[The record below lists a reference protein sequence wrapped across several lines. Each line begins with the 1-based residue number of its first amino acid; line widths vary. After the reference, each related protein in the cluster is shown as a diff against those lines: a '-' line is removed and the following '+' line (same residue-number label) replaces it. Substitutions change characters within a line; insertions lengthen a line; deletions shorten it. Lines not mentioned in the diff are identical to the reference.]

1 MDFGKKL
8 SYLILESDLNQDD
21 IAKELFVSP
30 KTLSA
35 WKRFKFGKLPN
46 AENLFKIAK
55 FFKVTPEY
63 LQDNTSGYPPRVS
76 DRLPDKPSEPIYK
89 ETDRPRRAE
98 FMLLPLY
105 GEIVGGPPEKAE
117 GNLEGHYEVLAHL
130 WGKDRYVLRVR
141 GDSMYP
147 DIRENDLILVENLIN
162 DSTPIENFHNKI
174 CTVLYHSESA
184 LKKINITKEGIEL
197 RPINPHYPAIL
208 VKKHEDF
215 SVQGVVLKL
224 VERDL

>member
-1 MDFGKKL
+1 MATLKRKILMLLAEKEWNQARLCEESKVKYGTINAWLNRGTRPEWNNLINVAKVLQIDPNYLMD
-8 SYLILESDLNQDD
+8 DTRD
-21 IAKELFVSP
+21 
-30 KTLSA
+30 
-35 WKRFKFGKLPN
+35 W
-46 AENLFKIAK
+46 
-55 FFKVTPEY
+55 
-63 LQDNTSGYPPRVS
+63 PPS
-76 DRLPDKPSEPIYK
+76 NGDRLLEKPSEPIYK

-174 CTVLYHSESA
+174 CTVLYHGEST